1 MYRLEDGDPGPVYGF
16 VMNRASLL
24 PFCDRLQA
32 LPAPLLPVALRG
44 LYRPAPWELPPA
56 AERHSVRSAFADQ
69 PNSEGWIVRLRCT
82 WRVRRILEEYHFGC
96 GPYFPFRQD
105 SARWL
110 AADRFI
116 QGVNGEFWSLDHCL
130 TSVGVRPVHRCTL
143 PRR

>member
-1 MYRLEDGDPGPVYGF
+1 MYPLGDGDPEPVYGF
-16 VMNRASLL
+16 VVNRAHLAR
-24 PFCDRLQA
+24 FCDRLQA
-32 LPAPLLPVALRG
+32 LPAPLLSVALRG
-44 LYRPAPWELPPA
+44 LYRLAPRGLSQA
-56 AERHSVRSAFADQ
+56 AERDSVRSAFTDQ
-69 PNSEGWIVRLRCT
+69 PNIEGWIVRLRCT

-96 GPYFPFRQD
+96 GPFFPFRPD

-116 QGVNGEFWSLDHCL
+116 QGGNGEFWSLDHCL